1 VQHIN
6 KMQSKK
12 ADFAAGAARCA
23 GERDQTTLSDVQL
36 VPAPGEL
43 DENLR
48 IIFDFGQYSLHYVR
62 T

>member
-1 VQHIN
+1 
-6 KMQSKK
+6 MQSKK